1 MLSAQRKIAE
11 LERELESLK
20 NIQRFDDL
28 DSVKKAF
35 VAGFGSDRYDAFGW
49 DENVVG
55 GYVER
60 TRGSVIYRPDEYITL
75 VIESKSS
82 LIIRVECKLS
92 PLDEDEFTV
101 YDGNMKKITEPRGN
115 DFEKYLIAVIL
126 SKPCAGCDMY
136 WFENINL
143 AKSEKLYKKHKYI
156 VSWKGA
162 YMQPYSDSEAEKIK
176 PLV

>member
-11 LERELESLK
+11 LEREIAALS

-35 VAGFGSDRYDAFGW
+35 VAGFGSNHYDAIGW

-60 TRGSVIYRPDEYITL
+60 TRGSAIYRPDEYITL
-75 VIESKSS
+75 VIITKSS
-82 LIIRVECKLS
+82 LKIHIEFINS
-92 PLDEDEFTV
+92 PLDEDKFTV
-101 YDGNMKKITEPRGN
+101 YVDGNNNETKHGVN
-115 DFEKYLIAVIL
+115 GFEKYLVAVIL
-126 SKPCAGCDMY
+126 CKPLTGCDMY
-136 WFENINL
+136 CFENVNL
-143 AKSEKLYKKHKYI
+143 AESAKLYKKQKYV
-156 VSWKGA
+156 VSWA
-162 YMQPYSDSEAEKIK
+162 RSYMQTYSDSEAEKIE

>member
-11 LERELESLK
+11 LERELASLK
-20 NIQRFDDL
+20 NRQRFDDL

-35 VAGFGSDRYDAFGW
+35 IAGYGSTHFDEFGW
-49 DENVVG
+49 NENVVG

-60 TRGSVIYRPDEYITL
+60 TRGSALYRPDEYITL
-75 VIESKSS
+75 VIETKSS
-82 LIIRVECKLS
+82 LIIRVECVLS
-92 PLDEDEFTV
+92 PLGEDEFNV
-101 YDGNMKKITEPRGN
+101 YDGKMKKITEPRGN

-126 SKPCAGCDMY
+126 CNPYAGCDMY

-143 AKSEKLYKKHKYI
+143 TKSAKLYKKQQYI

-162 YMQPYSDSEAEKIK
+162 YMQPYSDSEAEKIE